1 MITLA
6 LCAALAL
13 VPVGAAAQT
22 LSAEVHPGL
31 LFSAEDIPLLKERI
45 QREPYATWWQTVLQ
59 RARNAPATFVDE
71 RAEVRYAKSLAFAW
85 LMTDNAA
92 FAERALEVMQGVA
105 FPPRGGDLGEP
116 HNEGEVVAQYAVA
129 YDILHVYAAANDPQA
144 LQEMRSIL
152 GEEADRLWKGIVI
165 GKVGLGPFKV
175 KIRLHETPHLDNW
188 HIRTY
193 GGLGLAAMALSEY
206 TSGEGTPQEWADR
219 ALEMVTSSLDFQ
231 IEGRDGGYAEGPFY
245 SRYAADVYLPYLFA
259 LKNRTG
265 LDLFADPK
273 IEKTHEWS
281 LNLRLPNGR
290 RPNIDDG
297 HLDDFY
303 GHYLAAV
310 QASGGIHRWDWENN
324 ERGLYVRQFAE
335 MDAIALYDDSVPAQ
349 EPTHGPSVFMPGAGD
364 AVFRS
369 DWSATATYMLLRGE
383 NGTAREHG
391 FAHEHPDGTSFVLY
405 AGGEMLAV
413 DAGYINFDNHDKVN
427 KGRNHNVV
435 LVDGNGPPRRILP
448 VVGTIGDR
456 NDAFIEA
463 FFTSAAGD
471 YAEVC
476 TAYRGVELRRRV
488 FFADHRYFFVADEID
503 DPGRRHAYEWRLH
516 GNGGGTSGGAY
527 ARADNLARWT
537 RDKAELLAFLPDQ
550 PGRVALESEAI
561 HSFDYRQEQ
570 THTVLRVQQEGVDGR
585 YLAVLY
591 PRAIG
596 AAEPAF
602 ETASA
607 QGAEAAIVALA
618 GVRDLAWLRN
628 GNASEGTVSGPDA
641 HLVSDAR
648 FGYVRYVDGKL
659 TRFAAQDATY
669 LLADGETVFRASEMI
684 DVSME
689 RDDFTGFVRGPGAGY
704 QLKIPH
710 AGNEWTAARLLGGTW
725 LGTAVEG
732 EMIVLELAGEGTL
745 ELGSDQHVEAQKGA
759 QPRPERF
766 ALHPNAPN
774 PFNPTTKIRFDLPMA
789 SLVQLTVYN
798 VLGQEV
804 ARLVERQMPLG
815 RHEVEWDAAGYQSGL
830 YFYALKADSY
840 RAQRKMILLR

>member
-1 MITLA
+1 M
-6 LCAALAL
+6 
-13 VPVGAAAQT
+13 
-22 LSAEVHPGL
+22 
-31 LFSAEDIPLLKERI
+31 
-45 QREPYATWWQTVLQ
+45 
-59 RARNAPATFVDE
+59 
-71 RAEVRYAKSLAFAW
+71 
-85 LMTDNAA
+85 
-92 FAERALEVMQGVA
+92 
-105 FPPRGGDLGEP
+105 
-116 HNEGEVVAQYAVA
+116 
-129 YDILHVYAAANDPQA
+129 
-144 LQEMRSIL
+144 
-152 GEEADRLWKGIVI
+152 
-165 GKVGLGPFKV
+165 
-175 KIRLHETPHLDNW
+175 
-188 HIRTY
+188 
-193 GGLGLAAMALSEY
+193 
-206 TSGEGTPQEWADR
+206 
-219 ALEMVTSSLDFQ
+219 
-231 IEGRDGGYAEGPFY
+231 
-245 SRYAADVYLPYLFA
+245 
-259 LKNRTG
+259 
-265 LDLFADPK
+265 
-273 IEKTHEWS
+273 
-281 LNLRLPNGR
+281 
-290 RPNIDDG
+290 
-297 HLDDFY
+297 
-303 GHYLAAV
+303 
-310 QASGGIHRWDWENN
+310 
-324 ERGLYVRQFAE
+324 
-335 MDAIALYDDSVPAQ
+335 
-349 EPTHGPSVFMPGAGD
+349 
-364 AVFRS
+364 
-369 DWSATATYMLLRGE
+369 
-383 NGTAREHG
+383 
-391 FAHEHPDGTSFVLY
+391 LY

-427 KGRNHNVV
+427 KGRNHNLV

-471 YAEVC
+471 YAEVRA
-476 TAYRGVELRRRV
+476 AYRGVELRRRV
-488 FFADHRYFFVADEID
+488 FFADHSYFLVADEID

-527 ARADNLARWT
+527 ARTGNLALARWT
-537 RDKAELLAFLPDQ
+537 RDKAELLAFLPNQ

-596 AAEPAF
+596 EAEPAF

-628 GNASEGTVSGPDA
+628 GSASEVAVSGPDA

-648 FGYVRYVDGKL
+648 FGYVRYVDGQL

-689 RDDFTGFVRGPGAGY
+689 RDDYAGFVRGPGAGY
-704 QLKIPH
+704 QLKMPH

-745 ELGSDQHVEAQKGA
+745 ELRSDQHVEAQKGA
-759 QPRPERF
+759 QLRPERY

-774 PFNPTTKIRFDLPMA
+774 PFNPTTKIRFDLPIA
-789 SLVQLTVYN
+789 GLVQLTVYN

-804 ARLVERQMPLG
+804 ARLVERRMPPG
-815 RHEVEWDAAGYQSGL
+815 QHEVEWDAAGYQSGL
-830 YFYALKADSY
+830 YFYALKAGSY
-840 RAQRKMILLR
+840 RAQHKMILLR